1 MQGAGVIIVEDEAI
15 IATDMGAVLQRRG
28 HRVLATVSD
37 ADEAVAKTGEL
48 WPDIVLMDIVLD
60 GEKSGIEAAG
70 RIAALYDVPVLFVT
84 SHADEPTVRQA
95 RETGPYGYI
104 LKPISDPE
112 LIISVEM
119 TLYRHALDRRL
130 RASEEKYRRLFDNIR
145 DVFFRTDPNGVLV
158 LISPSVRRIAGY
170 EPEEILGCE
179 VVGFFEE
186 SKRRDEAR
194 ETVEK
199 GGYLDY
205 FEARLR
211 RKDGSLFWGSVSAQ
225 SYLDS
230 RGNWAGVE
238 GTIRDISARK
248 RAEGALRESEET
260 LRSLINANP
269 EALFLIDTKGA
280 ILASNES
287 LSKYL
292 GRRAEELIGS
302 CLYNFLP
309 PPQAELFKKRVEE
322 ALRTA
327 GPVRFEHRDGGSFF
341 TDYVYPIAGRNG
353 ALSRL
358 AVFIT
363 DVTDHRKAVA
373 EIKRLSSEIMTS
385 QEKER
390 QKVARDLHDGVGQT
404 IIAAKLNFAAFKK
417 DRRKYRD
424 RFDTGLRFIDKGSQ
438 ELREVYTGL
447 YPSILSDLGL
457 EATVRWYAKNYLEA
471 NGIETALNL
480 NVGKLPHD
488 LEVNLYR
495 MVQEIFSNI
504 IRHSGAGRV
513 AIELSRPVTGR
524 AVVLAVEDDGFGFD
538 ADGLDETKKGFGL
551 SNLRQRAETL
561 GGEVGISSRPGRGTR
576 IAVWIPLGGNHE

>member
-211 RKDGSLFWGSVSAQ
+211 RKDGSLFWGSISAQ

-353 ALSRL
+353 ARLLKRLGDDDPRAIVARAQADTHCLQLPVLRLGRCEHPLQTILVRLRLELIVLAQRCQIRCRCDQGGRRGTEYVGLLSGRDL
-358 AVFIT
+358 VQIRVVHPQRHTIGNNGLRKGFAV
-363 DVTDHRKAVA
+363 VEAKAVGA
-373 EIKRLSSEIMTS
+373 REGEAAAGTAGLGRLT
-385 QEKER
+385 R
-390 QKVARDLHDGVGQT
+390 AR
-404 IIAAKLNFAAFKK
+404 
-417 DRRKYRD
+417 RC
-424 RFDTGLRFIDKGSQ
+424 
-438 ELREVYTGL
+438 
-447 YPSILSDLGL
+447 
-457 EATVRWYAKNYLEA
+457 
-471 NGIETALNL
+471 
-480 NVGKLPHD
+480 
-488 LEVNLYR
+488 
-495 MVQEIFSNI
+495 
-504 IRHSGAGRV
+504 
-513 AIELSRPVTGR
+513 
-524 AVVLAVEDDGFGFD
+524 
-538 ADGLDETKKGFGL
+538 
-551 SNLRQRAETL
+551 
-561 GGEVGISSRPGRGTR
+561 
-576 IAVWIPLGGNHE
+576 